1 MSREDQILLTR
12 INEYAERVLGDI
24 DPQKV
29 QVSTQLKALQPIME
43 EISVE
48 KGISLEDLFI
58 RYMDLQ
64 SEKKCAEQKSLD
76 EIDL

>member
-1 MSREDQILLTR
+1 MSREDQILLNR

-29 QVSTQLKALQPIME
+29 QVSTQLKALRPIMD

-58 RYMDLQ
+58 LYMDLQ
-64 SEKKCAEQKSLD
+64 SEAKCAEQKSLD
-76 EIDL
+76 EIDF